1 MSQHDFNIAN
11 QGFPSFRTDLN
22 NALVALATTSS
33 GTAEPATTYAN
44 QLWYE
49 TDTNILHIRNEANS
63 AWLDL
68 MEIDQTTGSPSFNA
82 GDVGIADKIV
92 HSGDTNTS
100 IRFPTNDTV
109 TVETGGTE
117 RLRVTSA
124 GNVGIGTGSTVS
136 AALHVNSGAA
146 NLAGLFESTDAGA
159 LITLIDNSTTG
170 GSVAAQGLNTVGD
183 ELEVRAVSRLAFETA
198 GTEQMS
204 IGAGGVVTING
215 TVSAAN
221 LLSGTY
227 TPTLTA
233 VANVAAS
240 TAYVTQYLRVGAVVT
255 VSGHVQLTPTAA
267 NTDTRLRMTLPI
279 ASNLGSQSVGGAG
292 ANISTGLFGE
302 GIGITGDTTN
312 DEADFRCRPTSTAQR
327 TYAFSFTYRI
337 I

>member
-68 MEIDQTTGSPSFNA
+68 MEIDQTTGSPSFNS

-124 GNVGIGTGSTVS
+124 GDVGIGTGSTVS

-146 NLAGLFESTDAGA
+146 NLAGLLKAR
-159 LITLIDNSTTG
+159 TL
-170 GSVAAQGLNTVGD
+170 VL
-183 ELEVRAVSRLAFETA
+183 
-198 GTEQMS
+198 
-204 IGAGGVVTING
+204 
-215 TVSAAN
+215 
-221 LLSGTY
+221 
-227 TPTLTA
+227 
-233 VANVAAS
+233 
-240 TAYVTQYLRVGAVVT
+240 
-255 VSGHVQLTPTAA
+255 
-267 NTDTRLRMTLPI
+267 
-279 ASNLGSQSVGGAG
+279 
-292 ANISTGLFGE
+292 
-302 GIGITGDTTN
+302 
-312 DEADFRCRPTSTAQR
+312 
-327 TYAFSFTYRI
+327 
-337 I
+337 